1 MKEVEEQLESDGE
14 RDRKRLVRIFL
25 ETWLDAKQ
33 NLIQNGGSL
42 DDPNETIHD
51 AISRKLVAKGFNISS
66 KLALNKTAGF
76 YKKYQFVRK
85 CEQEGKKIEWA
96 NYDIVKKIF
105 ELSEPIPEAT
115 VMIPVNNIKSEDEL
129 TIIEEEEAGIVDKK
143 CISDANVI
151 KVPTAQLQR
160 KQTKVITPTIPPT
173 TTTNNPTIKTEV
185 NTEVELV
192 EIGKNDCNITT
203 TATNDDD
210 PTKNSIER

>member
-1 MKEVEEQLESDGE
+1 MKEVEQELENDGE

-25 ETWLDAKQ
+25 ETWLEAKQ

-42 DDPNETIHD
+42 DEPNETIHD

-115 VMIPVNNIKSEDEL
+115 VMIPLDNIKSEDEL
-129 TIIEEEEAGIVDKK
+129 TIIEEEAAGVVDKK
-143 CISDANVI
+143 CTSDANVI
-151 KVPTAQLQR
+151 KTPTAQLQR
-160 KQTKVITPTIPPT
+160 RQTKAITPT
-173 TTTNNPTIKTEV
+173 TTTQATTNNSTIKTET

-192 EIGKNDCNITT
+192 EIGKNDCNT
-203 TATNDDD
+203 TANDDD